1 MMKKALLTD
10 DECWLRVQ
18 ARDASADGRFVFAV
32 RTTGVFC
39 RPSCRSK
46 RALRKNVRFFANAQQ
61 ALDAGFRPCKRCQP
75 DNARAQQR
83 RLDKIACACRLLEQ
97 ETPVTLA
104 SLAQAVAMSPFH
116 LHRLFKA
123 STGMTPK
130 GWQQAWRARRL
141 REALAKGEP
150 ITAAIYRAGFPDS
163 SSYYRHADQT
173 LGMTAKQF
181 RKGGDNVSVRYALTD
196 WVYGRCLVAE
206 SERGI
211 CAILPGD
218 SDDALLA
225 ELHTLFPAARHEPA
239 DALFQQR
246 VRQVVAA
253 INTRDVLLSLPLDIQ
268 GTAFQQQ
275 VWQALCAIPC
285 GETVSYQQL
294 AATIGKPTAVR
305 AVASACGA
313 NKLAMV
319 IPGHRVVRRDG
330 ALSGYRWGVRRKAQL
345 LKREAQKEE

>member
-1 MMKKALLTD
+1 MKKALLID

-83 RLDKIACACRLLEQ
+83 RLDKIACACR
-97 ETPVTLA
+97 
-104 SLAQAVAMSPFH
+104 
-116 LHRLFKA
+116 
-123 STGMTPK
+123 
-130 GWQQAWRARRL
+130 
-141 REALAKGEP
+141 
-150 ITAAIYRAGFPDS
+150 
-163 SSYYRHADQT
+163 
-173 LGMTAKQF
+173 
-181 RKGGDNVSVRYALTD
+181 
-196 WVYGRCLVAE
+196 
-206 SERGI
+206 
-211 CAILPGD
+211 
-218 SDDALLA
+218 
-225 ELHTLFPAARHEPA
+225 
-239 DALFQQR
+239 
-246 VRQVVAA
+246 
-253 INTRDVLLSLPLDIQ
+253 
-268 GTAFQQQ
+268 
-275 VWQALCAIPC
+275 
-285 GETVSYQQL
+285 QQL

-319 IPGHRVVRRDG
+319 IPCHRVVRRDG